1 MLTSGDVWAIDRER
15 GRVSSTIDIDVEL
28 IGIAIETRVRIS
40 GIETIGN
47 S

>member
-1 MLTSGDVWAIDRER
+1 MLTSGDVWAIDWER
-15 GRVSSTIDIDVEL
+15 GRVSGAIDIDVEL
-28 IGIAIETRVRIS
+28 IGMAIETRVGIA